1 MSKPSQSDNTT
12 SSDNVNLLNF
22 NTNEFKKITL
32 SKIHSLVQSIDNY
45 SISQHVSDPTQFTRV
60 QSKAMRELSVYFLE
74 ILYFDIY
81 NIVNQTN
88 KKSIPLP
95 ELNDLILS
103 RVGTRLSNFMNY
115 HLSGVMLS
123 INLHRQL
130 FQLTP
135 SPTEPLGVI
144 ILSPTVIP
152 LTENNIGS
160 DEDYEYI
167 YSVFDEVFSKECM
180 TQFYSDVDNAIYDA
194 QELVTDSS
202 YTAVSI
208 STTTTTANTT
218 NSQSALNDSSS
229 ISSNI
234 DDGDDR
240 KKTTVRE
247 QTGKLKSKTTPAT
260 SDNNNSNTIPYKLS
274 KQEIKSAI
282 QYIITKVCN
291 RLLTY
296 APNHT
301 ITLLQLTQLLRTC
314 IGSKAL
320 SFVEARL
327 GGLRSLLEADV
338 YNIHVSEPSI
348 THDVLVSVVP
358 APSAT
363 TDSTSTK
370 STNAATNNKTNAS
383 NNSNIYAYLDT
394 LLSADSDPTK
404 AETITGFLDRI
415 LISCQVVKSS
425 TTSKVKRT
433 HTLASTTS
441 FSTSNNT
448 TTNTANATTNSN
460 KSSSSQEHYTDA
472 TTSHSTTGAGLG
484 ASRSVNKDAL
494 PIPTNQTNNSN
505 SNSTTSNKSISYNSS
520 NSNKDNNDSM
530 SKIVIKYTIRFVA
543 VNVCRRILTNSPNHT
558 LTLVSLREELQ
569 LCIGVYTTNRYSYNV

>member
-12 SSDNVNLLNF
+12 LSDNVNLLNF
-22 NTNEFKKITL
+22 STNEFKKITL
-32 SKIHSLVQSIDNY
+32 SRIHSLVQSIEKY
-45 SISQHVSDPTQFTRV
+45 SRSQEASIRTPFTRV
-60 QSKAMRELSVYFLE
+60 QSKAMRDLSVYFLE

-81 NIVNQTN
+81 NIINQTN
-88 KKSIPLP
+88 TKSIPLP
-95 ELNDLILS
+95 HLNELILS

-144 ILSPTVIP
+144 ILSPTVVP

-194 QELVTDSS
+194 QELVTDN
-202 YTAVSI
+202 
-208 STTTTTANTT
+208 TTTITTTLTIPTT
-218 NSQSALNDSSS
+218 DTATSESAPNDSSS
-229 ISSNI
+229 ITSNI
-234 DDGDDR
+234 DDDSM
-240 KKTTVRE
+240 KATVRE
-247 QTGKLKSKTTPAT
+247 PPRKVKSKTTQAT
-260 SDNNNSNTIPYKLS
+260 NNNNSTIPYKFN

-282 QYIITKVCN
+282 QYIITKVCY
-291 RLLTY
+291 RLLSYT
-296 APNHT
+296 PNHT

-327 GGLRSLLEADV
+327 GGLRSLLETDV

-348 THDVLVSVVP
+348 THDILVSLVLSTNT
-358 APSAT
+358 SAT
-363 TDSTSTK
+363 TSTK
-370 STNAATNNKTNAS
+370 AATDNKTITS
-383 NNSNIYAYLDT
+383 NNSNLYTYLDT
-394 LLSADSDPTK
+394 LLSADSASDPTP

-415 LISCQVVKSS
+415 LTSCQVVKPPG

-441 FSTSNNT
+441 SSTTNNT
-448 TTNTANATTNSN
+448 TTNTTNATTNSN

-472 TTSHSTTGAGLG
+472 TASHLTTGADLG
-484 ASRSVNKDAL
+484 VSRSVHKDAL
-494 PIPTNQTNNSN
+494 PIPTNQNNNTNINNTNSSKSMSNKSNSSNNSN
-505 SNSTTSNKSISYNSS
+505 NS
-520 NSNKDNNDSM
+520 KDNNNM
-530 SKIVIKYTIRFVA
+530 SKIVIKYTIRFIA